1 MQEFLD
7 LLNSG
12 QALNEPATAM
22 NILLSLFSAVVLTLP
37 IALIYMKTRQKE
49 GYQQSLVQTFI
60 LIAITVASVMLLIGN
75 NIARAFGLIGA
86 VTIIRFR
93 TKVKDPKDTT
103 FLFLCIAIGM
113 SCGLRLYYIGII
125 TTIFI
130 SCIQLLL
137 WKIDFGKSKEK
148 EN

>member
-7 LLNSG
+7 LLSNG
-12 QALNEPATAM
+12 QTLNEPATVI
-22 NILLSLFSAVVLTLP
+22 NILFSLFIAAVLTVP
-37 IALIYMKTRQKE
+37 IALTYMKTRRKE
-49 GYQQSLVQTFI
+49 GYQQSFVQTFI
-60 LIAITVASVMLLIGN
+60 LIAVTVASVMLLIGN

-103 FLFLCIAIGM
+103 FLFLCIAVGM
-113 SCGLRLYYIGII
+113 SCGLRLYYIGVI
-125 TTIFI
+125 TTVFI
-130 SCIQLLL
+130 CFLQLLL